1 MNAEDPPT
9 RDGTP
14 ATAFITFEGIE
25 GSGKTTQIE
34 RLGARLRQ
42 TGLDV
47 VVTREPGGTDL
58 GRDLRGV
65 LLRPTDQPMAAETEL
80 LLYAA
85 DRAQHLREVVEPA
98 LDRGALVLCDRYLD
112 ATIAYQGHA
121 RGLNIDWILE
131 LHRHPPLNRRPDLT
145 LLFDLDPEIALA
157 RARGRNAGSGVE
169 DSEGRFENE
178 ELAFHQK
185 VRAGYLELAKRE
197 PGRIKII
204 NAEGTLDEIEARV
217 GRQLNDRFPWPGV
230 QQ

>member
-1 MNAEDPPT
+1 MNAADSTT
-9 RDGTP
+9 RHAATS
-14 ATAFITFEGIE
+14 TAFITFEGIE

-34 RLGARLRQ
+34 RLGVRLRQ

-80 LLYAA
+80 LLYTA
-85 DRAQHLREVVEPA
+85 DRVQHLREIVEPA
-98 LDRGALVLCDRYLD
+98 LARGALVLCDRYLD

-121 RGLNIDWILE
+121 RGLDIDWILE

-145 LLFDLDPEIALA
+145 LLFDLDPSVALA
-157 RARGRNAGSGVE
+157 RARGRNAGAGLE

-178 ELAFHQK
+178 ELDFHQK
-185 VRAGYLELAKRE
+185 VRAGYLELAERD

-204 NAEGTLDEIEARV
+204 DAQGTLDEIEARV
-217 GRQLNDRFPWPGV
+217 EQQLNDRFPWPGA